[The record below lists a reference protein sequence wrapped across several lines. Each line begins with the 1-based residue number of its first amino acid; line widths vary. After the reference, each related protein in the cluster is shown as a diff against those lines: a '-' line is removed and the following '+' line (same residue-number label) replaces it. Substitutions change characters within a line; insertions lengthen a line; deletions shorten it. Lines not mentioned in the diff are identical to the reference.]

1 MEYDVALQAKASD
14 RRPFG
19 VGRRKASAATLA
31 ATLCCLSLDG
41 CAAGRTAVK
50 IAASHTQVTP
60 TTLAVTTTSKA
71 TQSRRQGRV
80 SWGPS
85 AGLTDVSCWGQ
96 TCVAGGSSTAMRT
109 GDPVAA
115 RALYSTDAG
124 AVWQIA
130 TLPSD
135 LTDLDAADCVS
146 VTRCLA
152 IGQVSGGSTQQT
164 RFVTTSN
171 GGASWDE
178 GPLPILG
185 RAGGYSM
192 ACGSTSWCAVVAFTY
207 SPPPRSEVLVT
218 QDAGGS
224 WTAAKL
230 PLAALSVSCSADGS
244 CLASALGSESVMA
257 SVDFG
262 RSWRVVWV
270 APPSLK
276 LEVLGTVSC
285 QSSSSCLLS
294 AGAYVGVPY
303 SQGVILYTR
312 DGGLH
317 SELAAGA
324 PAESAAAMPGS
335 STCAGTEHCLATANL
350 VPDRSGTDVFV
361 SADGGERWSEVG
373 SAGRPS
379 NLDQRVNPVDAVVSC
394 ASATTCVA
402 VAGNFPPNGVFIART
417 VDSGYRWRAVSLPP
431 CALGRCQG

>member
-152 IGQVSGGSTQQT
+152 IGQVSGGSTADSLCYEEQ
-164 RFVTTSN
+164 R
-171 GGASWDE
+171 WRK
-178 GPLPILG
+178 LG
-185 RAGGYSM
+185 RRTVADSRQGGRVLD
-192 ACGSTSWCAVVAFTY
+192 GLWQH
-207 SPPPRSEVLVT
+207 VLVR
-218 QDAGGS
+218 GGCLHVL
-224 WTAAKL
+224 TAA
-230 PLAALSVSCSADGS
+230 
-244 CLASALGSESVMA
+244 
-257 SVDFG
+257 
-262 RSWRVVWV
+262 
-270 APPSLK
+270 
-276 LEVLGTVSC
+276 
-285 QSSSSCLLS
+285 
-294 AGAYVGVPY
+294 
-303 SQGVILYTR
+303 
-312 DGGLH
+312 
-317 SELAAGA
+317 
-324 PAESAAAMPGS
+324 
-335 STCAGTEHCLATANL
+335 
-350 VPDRSGTDVFV
+350 
-361 SADGGERWSEVG
+361 
-373 SAGRPS
+373 
-379 NLDQRVNPVDAVVSC
+379 
-394 ASATTCVA
+394 
-402 VAGNFPPNGVFIART
+402 
-417 VDSGYRWRAVSLPP
+417 
-431 CALGRCQG
+431 